1 MNQLEGRIAIITGA
15 STGIGRAIAK
25 AYSQEGAVSVIVAR
39 SSDKLNELVREIE
52 SAGGRA
58 HAMSADVSVEAEV
71 QGVFS
76 GVLQC
81 YGRVDILVNNAGTTS
96 RLPTDELPLA
106 DWERVIAVNVTGAF
120 LCARE
125 ALRAMKP
132 RRSGRII
139 NIGSVAAK
147 APRPDSIAYTT
158 SKAALEG
165 MTRSLAID
173 AREWGISASILQPGN
188 TLSELWRKR
197 GALAEKEGIMD
208 PQDVAR
214 VAILIASLPNDTNL
228 FEAIVHPIRMPWI
241 GRG

>member
-1 MNQLEGRIAIITGA
+1 MKQLEGRIAIVTGA
-15 STGIGRAIAK
+15 STGIGKAIAK
-25 AYSQEGAVSVIVAR
+25 EYSQEGAVSVAVAR
-39 SSDKLNELVREIE
+39 SPDKLGTLVQEIA

-58 HAMSADVSVEAEV
+58 EAIAADVSIEADV
-71 QGVFS
+71 QRVFS
-76 GVLQC
+76 SVLQR
-81 YGRVDILVNNAGTTS
+81 YGRVDILVNNAGITS

-158 SKAALEG
+158 SKSALEG

-173 AREWGISASILQPGN
+173 ARDWGIGVSVLQPGN
-188 TLSELWRKR
+188 TRTELWTRR

-208 PQDVAR
+208 PRDVAR
-214 VAILIASLPNDTNL
+214 VAVLIASLPNGTNL
-228 FEAIVHPIRMPWI
+228 FEAIVHPIRMPWM